1 MFEVWVLRLFHR
13 IPRDKR
19 VTSHLALAAR
29 ALGAKGMYFSGQF
42 DASLLKTVEKVS
54 YAWGGD
60 FKVKYVKDYLKF
72 IKKWRENGG
81 KIIHLTMY
89 GLPLNDVIE
98 EIKGKKGK
106 KLVVVGGEKVPKIV
120 YKLADWNVS
129 ITNQPHSEI
138 SALAI
143 FLHELF
149 EGEELNL
156 EFRNAKIKI
165 IPHRTDKKVVKI
177 T

>member
-1 MFEVWVLRLFHR
+1 
-13 IPRDKR
+13 
-19 VTSHLALAAR
+19 
-29 ALGAKGMYFSGQF
+29 
-42 DASLLKTVEKVS
+42 
-54 YAWGGD
+54 
-60 FKVKYVKDYLKF
+60 
-72 IKKWRENGG
+72 
-81 KIIHLTMY
+81 MY